1 MIEEDEFTKS
11 IFVVIGLGLI
21 GGSLALR
28 LKGRKQTILAVD
40 PDPFTRE
47 YAVTHKVVE
56 RISADPT
63 ELIPQADVII
73 LSAPVD
79 AILRLIPSLPDL
91 HPGSPIVLDLGS
103 TKVQICQALSEL
115 PPRFEVIGGHPICG
129 KAAGGIRH
137 ADPNIFQG
145 STFAYS
151 LLTLTQKRTQRFA
164 EWLAQALGAD
174 AIWVESLIHDRW
186 VASTSHLPYLISSAL
201 SLITPAEALRLVGPG
216 FASSTRLAGSPSSV
230 MVPILETNRE
240 FVLKTITRFREQ
252 LGVMEAELR
261 SENYSEL
268 GSLLDRAKNQRDLL
282 TSHNK

>member
-1 MIEEDEFTKS
+1 M
-11 IFVVIGLGLI
+11 
-21 GGSLALR
+21 
-28 LKGRKQTILAVD
+28 
-40 PDPFTRE
+40 
-47 YAVTHKVVE
+47 
-56 RISADPT
+56 
-63 ELIPQADVII
+63 II

-164 EWLAQALGAD
+164 EWLAKALGAD

-186 VASTSHLPYLISSAL
+186 VASTSHLPYLISTAL
-201 SLITPAEALRLVGPG
+201 SLITPAEALSLDGTG
-216 FASSTRLAGSPSSV
+216 FASSTRLAGRPSSV